1 MFQIDYRYLRPK
13 KAEALKRWYA
23 EDFPQRDSL
32 DIWQGQNATILP
44 LVRES
49 GLLFGRGGVVDQ
61 DGNYIPLS
69 GVPGRVWGAYPTE
82 DIPFEDKK
90 VVYCGYMVNHWGHF
104 LVEAVAR
111 LWYYLRNDSTV
122 EKYIFF
128 LNQDERR
135 EIRGNYREFFELLGI
150 WDKLEFINKPT
161 KYREVLI
168 PELAFHYHDYYS
180 PDFLDIFNTVAANV
194 SVDPNWEIAQKI
206 YFSRSQLKKGMGME
220 FGLELL
226 DNFFSKNGYTILYP
240 EKVPLSRMIHYI
252 RNCDTLATLSGSL
265 PHNMLFA
272 CPGQKLVVI
281 ERTILNNDFQTYINR
296 MRELQA
302 TNIDANIG
310 IYPVDMCG
318 PFIMACNDILKR
330 YAADNGMLLPD
341 SRFQTKAYR
350 DQCFKKYMRA
360 YQDMYR
366 YQWFMAD
373 WYSEF
378 ADYLVEAYTD
388 GASYFQEY
396 LDGSKPCLPENYFQ
410 FHYFKQFV
418 KSIIRKIHK
427 TY

>member
-1 MFQIDYRYLRPK
+1 MFHIDYRYLRPK

-32 DIWQGQNATILP
+32 DIWQGQNATVLP
-44 LVRES
+44 LIPEA

-61 DGNYIPLS
+61 SGSYVPLS
-69 GVPGRVWGAYPTE
+69 GIPGRVWGAYSVDNAPYV
-82 DIPFEDKK
+82 DQK

-111 LWYYLRNDSTV
+111 LWYYLQNDKSID
-122 EKYIFF
+122 KYIFF
-128 LNQDERR
+128 LNQDEQR

-150 WDKLEFINKPT
+150 WDKLEFISKPT

-180 PDFLDIFNTVAANV
+180 PLFLDIFNAVVANV
-194 SVDPNWEIAQKI
+194 SVDPSWEIAPKI
-206 YFSRSQLKKGMGME
+206 YFSRSQLNKGKGME
-220 FGLELL
+220 FGLEML
-226 DNFFSKNGYTILYP
+226 DDFFSKNGFTILYP

-252 RNCDTLATLSGSL
+252 RNCDILATLSGSL

-272 CPGQKLVVI
+272 QRGQKLVVI

-296 MRELQA
+296 MRGLNA

-330 YAADNGMLLPD
+330 YAADNEMVLPD
-341 SRFQTKAYR
+341 NRFLSKRFQE
-350 DQCFKKYMRA
+350 QCFKKYMRA

-366 YQWFMAD
+366 YQWYMDD
-373 WYSEF
+373 WYVEC
-378 ADYLVEAYTD
+378 ADYLVEAYED
-388 GASYFQEY
+388 GVVYFRDFLE
-396 LDGSKPCLPENYFQ
+396 GKRPCLPENYFQ
-410 FHYFKQFV
+410 LHYFKQLIKRLLF
-418 KSIIRKIHK
+418 KLKD
-427 TY
+427 T